1 MYKSGIFVAVQ
12 VKTGAITSSPSR
24 ISAHKYDK
32 CKASVPDPTAI
43 QFKFDVKLTRAKRFD
58 KVIYKL
64 D

>member
-43 QFKFDVKLTRAKRFD
+43 QFKFDVKYSLN
-58 KVIYKL
+58 
-64 D
+64 